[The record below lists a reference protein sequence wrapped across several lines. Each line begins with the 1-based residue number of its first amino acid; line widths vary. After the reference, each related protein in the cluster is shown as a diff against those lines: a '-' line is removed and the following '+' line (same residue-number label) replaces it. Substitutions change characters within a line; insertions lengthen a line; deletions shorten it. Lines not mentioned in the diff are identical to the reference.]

1 MVFPQGLVQAGGRRQ
16 EEMKMTPNDYDV
28 LVVGAGL
35 SGIGAGVHL
44 SKLCPQKRY
53 AVLEGRQR
61 LGGTWDLF
69 RYPGV
74 RSDSDM
80 YTLGYPFRP
89 WNDRKSI
96 SSGSSILKYIEDTAR
111 EYGIDNHILY
121 EHNAL
126 RASWSSEEAR
136 WTVEVAVGP
145 EKTIERYSC
154 NFLYMCSGYYSYKAG
169 YLPEF
174 PGLDQFQGTFIHPQQ
189 WPDNMDYAGK
199 RVIVIG
205 SGATAITIVP
215 AMAEQGAQVTML
227 QRTPTYCIAFP
238 EVDPV
243 ARALHAVLPERAA
256 ASINRLKNI
265 WLATLFFQASRRF
278 PKLVRKGLLAHVRRQ
293 LRGACDV
300 DKHFNP
306 PYNPW
311 DQRLCL
317 VANGDLFKAIRA
329 DKVRM
334 VTDHIETFTEKGI
347 KLRSGEELEADIII
361 SATGLDLVPMGEM
374 SFTVDG
380 QPVVLNQV
388 MTYKGMMLEDVPNMA
403 QAIGYTNASW
413 TLKCELTSQYV
424 CRLLNYMDQH
434 GYQYCMPHNND
445 PAVVAEPFLDFSSG
459 YIQRALERF
468 PKMGSKAPWKLYQNY
483 VLDLLS
489 LRYAPVTDK
498 AMAFSRA
505 KTQEKQLTLSSAA

>member
-1 MVFPQGLVQAGGRRQ
+1 
-16 EEMKMTPNDYDV
+16 MTSREYDV

-44 SKLCPQKRY
+44 GRLCPKKSY
-53 AVLEGRQR
+53 AILEGRQR

-89 WNDRKSI
+89 WHDRKSI
-96 SSGSSILKYIEDTAR
+96 SSGSLILKYIEDTAK
-111 EYGIDNHILY
+111 EYGVDQHILY
-121 EHNAL
+121 EHKAL
-126 RASWSSEEAR
+126 RASWSSKEAR
-136 WTVEVAVGP
+136 WTVEVACGP
-145 EKTIERYSC
+145 EKTITRYSC

-174 PGLDQFQGTFIHPQQ
+174 PGRDRYQGTFIHPQQ
-189 WPDNMDYAGK
+189 WPEELDYAGK
-199 RVIVIG
+199 QVIVIG
-205 SGATAITIVP
+205 SGATAMTVVP
-215 AMAEQGAQVTML
+215 AMAEQAALVTML

-243 ARALHAVLPERAA
+243 ARMLHAILPQRLA
-256 ASINRLKNI
+256 ASTNRLKNV

-278 PKLVRKGLLAHVRRQ
+278 PNLVRKALLAHVRR
-293 LRGACDV
+293 RVGDVCDV

-311 DQRLCL
+311 DQRVCL
-317 VANGDLFKAIRA
+317 IANGDLFKAIRA
-329 DKVRM
+329 GKVRM
-334 VTDHIETFTEKGI
+334 VTDHIETFTEHGI
-347 KLRSGEELEADIII
+347 RLRSGEELQADIVIA
-361 SATGLDLVPMGEM
+361 ATGLDLVPMGEM
-374 SFTVDG
+374 SFTVDDK
-380 QPVVLNQV
+380 PVVLNQL
-388 MTYKGMMLEDVPNMA
+388 MTYKGMMLQDVPNMA

-424 CRLLNYMDQH
+424 CRLINYMDQH
-434 GYQYCMPHNND
+434 GYQFCTPRNHD
-445 PAVVAEPFLDFSSG
+445 PSIVAEPFLDFSSG

-489 LRYAPVTDK
+489 LRYAPVTDQ
-498 AMAFSRA
+498 AMEFSKVARPV
-505 KTQEKQLTLSSAA
+505 EKPALEVSSAA